1 MFSLFNRY
9 FLLSLTPMP
18 IWGFQKCGVGRES
31 LFAWPEVFAPAFK
44 YLLADHG
51 AAVAFHR
58 GIVAGS

>member
-1 MFSLFNRY
+1 MEYAEKVRSQ
-9 FLLSLTPMP
+9 LLSLRHKVP
-18 IWGFQKCGVGRES
+18 QLRGVGRES